1 MRVVYTHCAGLD
13 VHKRTVVACCLTP
26 DPQGG
31 WRHETR
37 TFPTMTVDLLALAD
51 WLRER
56 DVTHIALE
64 STGEYWR
71 PVFNILEA
79 EFEMLLVNAAH
90 VKNVPGRKTD
100 VRDAQWL
107 AELLQHGLLR
117 ASFIPPVPVRELRDL
132 VRHRSNFVRERA
144 TLTNRVQK
152 VLEAANIKLASVAT
166 DVCGVSGRRM
176 LEAIIA
182 GDADPAAMAE
192 LARGRLRTKRD
203 ELAKALEG
211 RVRPHHRFVLSE
223 LLCQIDSFD
232 ETITRFDEQIGEAC
246 RPFACA
252 VERLDTI
259 PGVGRETA
267 EMIVSEIGVDM
278 TRFPSAN
285 HLAAWAGVAP
295 GKHESGGKRLSGRT
309 RKGNQALRKGLVCAA
324 HAAAHTKNTFLA
336 AQYQRLARR
345 RGRKRAVVA
354 VAHSILV
361 IAYHLL
367 AREEEYRELGG
378 DYFDRQRPEA
388 TVKRLTH
395 RLEKL
400 GYQVTLQKGE
410 EAIAA

>member
-1 MRVVYTHCAGLD
+1 
-13 VHKRTVVACCLTP
+13 
-26 DPQGG
+26 
-31 WRHETR
+31 
-37 TFPTMTVDLLALAD
+37 
-51 WLRER
+51 
-56 DVTHIALE
+56 
-64 STGEYWR
+64 
-71 PVFNILEA
+71 
-79 EFEMLLVNAAH
+79 
-90 VKNVPGRKTD
+90 
-100 VRDAQWL
+100 
-107 AELLQHGLLR
+107 
-117 ASFIPPVPVRELRDL
+117 
-132 VRHRSNFVRERA
+132 
-144 TLTNRVQK
+144 
-152 VLEAANIKLASVAT
+152 
-166 DVCGVSGRRM
+166 M

-295 GKHESGGKRLSGRT
+295 GNHESGGKRLSGRV
-309 RKGNQALRKGLVCAA
+309 RKGNQALRKGLVQAA
-324 HAAAHTKNTFLA
+324 HAAAHTKHTFLA
-336 AQYQRLARR
+336 ARYQRLKLR
-345 RGRKRAVVA
+345 RGSKRAVLA

-367 AREEEYRELGG
+367 ARAEEYRELGG
-378 DYFDRQRPEA
+378 DYFERQRPEA
-388 TVKRLTH
+388 MAKRLTQ

-400 GYQVTLQKGE
+400 GYQVILQQSE
-410 EAIAA
+410 PSAVSASA